1 MKPWR
6 LYFTGIVTGIL
17 LLSLAMLVCDMLGL
31 HPLSRTTAADSVY
44 DLTKVVETYVDKYY
58 WKNETTDEKFADFAA
73 KGMIAA
79 LGDPFSAFM
88 TNEELDMV
96 KTHNDGEYIGIGVTI
111 STDPTSGEKKISAVT
126 DGSPAQKAGMKV
138 GDVIIGFDGEK
149 TDKIS
154 VDDIIVKIREKKGLK
169 HTIKVNRTDENGK
182 PEILD
187 IVVIPESIVNKSIS
201 YKMLKNKIGYIKI
214 ESFDRE
220 TPKQFDKAMDELEK
234 QGQKAVIF
242 DLRNNPGGVLTAV
255 LSMLDRLL
263 PEGTLLTETRKGQ
276 KDIVYK
282 STAKERFD
290 KPMLAM
296 INGGSASGA
305 EAFAGAISERAGA
318 KLVGE
323 TSYGKG
329 IVQAMFRLPDKR
341 GGVKLTTGEYLLPNG
356 THIHEKGLKPDVEI
370 PFTGEKTDYGT
381 EKDNQL
387 SKAIEI
393 ISLS

>member
-1 MKPWR
+1 MNNGKEIARIDKVDELQPAPLNGNLVEDVKAIIEQGRRQAYASVNAAMIETYWNVGR
-6 LYFTGIVTGIL
+6 RIVEEEQHGQKRAEYGSQMIEF
-17 LLSLAMLVCDMLGL
+17 LAQQL
-31 HPLSRTTAADSVY
+31 AADYGNSYSPRYLRSFRKFYTVFPDY
-44 DLTKVVETYVDKYY
+44 EI
-58 WKNETTDEKFADFAA
+58 WKSRFPNLMWTHIFR
-73 KGMIAA
+73 A
-79 LGDPFSAFM
+79 LR
-88 TNEELDMV
+88 
-96 KTHNDGEYIGIGVTI
+96 
-111 STDPTSGEKKISAVT
+111 
-126 DGSPAQKAGMKV
+126 V
-138 GDVIIGFDGEK
+138 GDETAIRWYLSEAS
-149 TDKIS
+149 TQMWT
-154 VDDIIVKIREKKGLK
+154 VK
-169 HTIKVNRTDENGK
+169 
-182 PEILD
+182 
-187 IVVIPESIVNKSIS
+187 
-201 YKMLKNKIGYIKI
+201 
-214 ESFDRE
+214 
-220 TPKQFDKAMDELEK
+220 
-234 QGQKAVIF
+234 
-242 DLRNNPGGVLTAV
+242 
-255 LSMLDRLL
+255 MLDRLL